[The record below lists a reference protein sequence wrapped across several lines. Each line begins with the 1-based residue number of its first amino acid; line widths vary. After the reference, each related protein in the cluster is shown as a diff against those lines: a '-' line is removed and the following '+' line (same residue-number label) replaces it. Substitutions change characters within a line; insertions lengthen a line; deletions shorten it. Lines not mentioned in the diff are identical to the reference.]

1 MKSVTFYLLGK
12 MLKSQSFWGVRKS
25 FVKAKS
31 KGKSFNKSYSLRFID
46 IVRLMNDSLDP
57 LVDNSTRNLY
67 NMKCKHCMKCRDC
80 QNLRRVKMMALNG
93 MKRVNLVTH
102 YQMYCT
108 ECNKIYKHF
117 LSVVLN
123 M

>member
-12 MLKSQSFWGVRKS
+12 TLKSQSFWGVRKS

-31 KGKSFNKSYSLRFID
+31 KGKTFNKSYSLRFID

-67 NMKCKHCMKCRDC
+67 DMKCKHCVKSSDC
-80 QNLRRVKMMALNG
+80 KNLKRVKMMALNG

-102 YQMYCT
+102 YRCIVQNATKYIKT
-108 ECNKIYKHF
+108 F
-117 LSVVLN
+117 
-123 M
+123 